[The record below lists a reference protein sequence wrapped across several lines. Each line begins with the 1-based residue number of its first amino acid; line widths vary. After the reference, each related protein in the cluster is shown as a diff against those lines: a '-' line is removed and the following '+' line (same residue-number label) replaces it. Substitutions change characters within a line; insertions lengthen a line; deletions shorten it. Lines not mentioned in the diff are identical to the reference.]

1 MTKNKKHSPLLGN
14 KIKKWFENLTF
25 VPDLKSEKARL
36 EAFLS
41 AVPGEYCGWARDGSV
56 AYSAGLCGLL
66 HIPSVESI
74 NDILSALDTSD
85 AAALEGVFN
94 RLQDEGTPFT
104 MKVENAAKTRNFRI
118 SASRG
123 YDLERKDSFDILW
136 FEDITAQITDHQQ
149 AIQKYEEQAARLC
162 MFEKAFDHFAAPVWI
177 RNSNQELIWVNK
189 LYAEFM
195 DLDAETI
202 INEQKELIPENAKS
216 KALKHDY
223 MSSKEI
229 ARKAFEGKNA
239 PAAYQT
245 NLNKA
250 GKRMLMNILETYL
263 DGHDATIGIA
273 QDLSTI
279 DTLQKELKR
288 NQKSNA
294 ELLEYLTSAIVI
306 FDREE
311 RAEFYNS
318 AFSELWHLEAGW
330 LNKKPKLGE
339 IMEKLRETRRLPEQA
354 DFREFKQSW
363 LDMFT
368 SLIEPHE
375 DLLHLPDGST
385 LRMLVVPHSMGGLM
399 MTFEDVS
406 SRLELES
413 SYNTLVAVQRE
424 TLDNLAESVAV
435 FGGDGRLKLCNPAYG
450 RLWDLN
456 PEDLDGEP
464 HISRIVEKLKKFFDE
479 KSWPERKEELHGKAL
494 DRIMHEGRIHRKD
507 QKEIDYTTVPL
518 PDGGVLVTY
527 TDVTDSVQFENAL
540 REKNSALEMAERV
553 KLDFLAN
560 VSYQLRTPLNA
571 IMGFNDI
578 LDKEYFGPLNARQKE
593 YTHDMREAS
602 GRLLE
607 LINDI
612 LDLSTIEAGQF
623 SLQKHDIDL
632 TTMLESLIEL
642 ISPWANKERVKVKL
656 TCPKTIGKLHA
667 DERRLKQALIN
678 LLRNSITFTP
688 TGGLIEVKAS
698 RKKDGVQIIVA
709 DNGVGIDRENQIR
722 IFSPF
727 EKAKSGAQSSDAPLS
742 SPAQAQDP
750 HQKTGAGL
758 GLTLVKNLIEL
769 HKGSVD
775 LESEIG
781 KGTIVR
787 LFIPFDKKS
796 EKSSATKMKKPL
808 KLGAKSA

>member
-1 MTKNKKHSPLLGN
+1 M
-14 KIKKWFENLTF
+14 
-25 VPDLKSEKARL
+25 PDLKSEKARL

-66 HIPSVESI
+66 SIPAVESI
-74 NDILSALDTSD
+74 NDILSALNTSD
-85 AAALEGVFN
+85 ASALEGVFN

-104 MKVENAAKTRNFRI
+104 MKVENSSRTRNFRI

-136 FEDITAQITDHQQ
+136 FEDITAQITDHQK
-149 AIQKYEEQAARLC
+149 AMQKYEEQSLQLSL
-162 MFEKAFDHFAAPVWI
+162 FEKAFNHFLWPVWI
-177 RNSNQELIWVNK
+177 RDQDQKLIWVNTR
-189 LYAEFM
+189 YAEFM
-195 DLDAETI
+195 DSNFSTVIE
-202 INEQKELIPENAKS
+202 EQKDLIPENAKS
-216 KALKHDY
+216 KALKQDY
-223 MSSKEI
+223 MSSSDI
-229 ARKAFEGKNA
+229 ALKAYNQGGEAVFH
-239 PAAYQT
+239 QT
-245 NLNKA
+245 HINKS
-250 GKRMLMNILETYL
+250 GKRMLMNIVETFLE
-263 DGHDATIGIA
+263 GHDATIGIA
-273 QDLSTI
+273 QDLSSLE
-279 DTLQKELKR
+279 TLEKELKR

-318 AFSELWHLEAGW
+318 AFSELWQLEAGW

-368 SLIEPHE
+368 SLIDPHE

-494 DRIMHEGRIHRKD
+494 DRIMHEGRIQRQD
-507 QKEIDYTTVPL
+507 DKEIDYTTVPL

-527 TDVTDSVQFENAL
+527 SDVTDSVQFENAL
-540 REKNSALEMAERV
+540 REKNSALETAERV

-602 GRLLE
+602 SRLLE

-612 LDLSTIEAGQF
+612 LDLSTIEAGHF
-623 SLQKHDIDL
+623 ALQKENIEL
-632 TTMLESLIEL
+632 TMMLEGLIEL
-642 ISPWANKERVKVKL
+642 IAPWANKERVKVEL
-656 TCPKTIGKLHA
+656 TCPKTIGKLYA
-667 DERRLKQALIN
+667 DESRLKQALIN

-688 TGGLIEVKAS
+688 SGGLIQVKAS
-698 RKKDGVQIIVA
+698 RKKDGIQIIVA
-709 DNGVGIDRENQIR
+709 DNGVGIDRENQLR

-727 EKAKSGAQSSDAPLS
+727 EKAQSGQQNLSNQLS
-742 SPAQAQDP
+742 SPSQASEQ

-769 HKGSVD
+769 HKGSVE

-796 EKSSATKMKKPL
+796 EKSSGTKMKKPL
-808 KLGAKSA
+808 NLSKKSV